1 MFVSI
6 EAEEDAGPIIAEA
19 RLRTTIV
26 PANVQVAFSIVSVD
40 CAAPPNWFA
49 LPKLESNPPP
59 FEFCT
64 STTRI
69 NKIEAAMIKTVITVG
84 VLIYFRLF
92 FLF

>member
-1 MFVSI
+1 MAKEIVFV
-6 EAEEDAGPIIAEA
+6 EAPVPIIAEA
-19 RLRTTIV
+19 RLNTTTV

-64 STTRI
+64 STTSI
-69 NKIEAAMIKTVITVG
+69 NNTEAAMIKIVITVG
-84 VLIYFRLF
+84 ILIFLF
-92 FLF
+92 FF